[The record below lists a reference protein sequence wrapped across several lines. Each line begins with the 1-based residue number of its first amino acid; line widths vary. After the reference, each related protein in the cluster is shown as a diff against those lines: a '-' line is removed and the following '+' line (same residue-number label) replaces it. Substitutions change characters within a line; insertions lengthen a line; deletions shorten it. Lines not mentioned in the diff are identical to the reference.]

1 VGNESH
7 MSLLTVLNSGN
18 TYYYRSRIPFDL
30 IEHFGGLK
38 EFRISLKCAIKS
50 RSIRT
55 TKILDKKVS
64 GIYEEIRQGMKS
76 LEIDDIKEI
85 LRIEIRKQIL
95 HAHHVDLGTNK
106 WSDSGIEKSLG
117 TSEKKDS
124 NLREILKD
132 DLKSYLKQVDSKMEG
147 ILESMSIKIEKE
159 SIGFK
164 RLREHFIDLYLM
176 RYEWIRELVLK
187 TGKSDDDFRKD
198 FDSKFGLDLFP
209 DMNGSLS
216 NSVGLTET
224 LMKEQLPNISTTS
237 NDLPY
242 LPIAGGLLSS
252 NAKTFFERKRIEGKK
267 IKEIESD
274 KRIVEEFIEIVGD
287 IDFSTI
293 TKTEVSHYID
303 VQTKLPPNRKKS
315 PKYRDLSIKEV
326 MKLKL
331 SQKEIQTPQNIN
343 KRITKLSVF
352 GNWGVR
358 QGLLITNP
366 FSGMKFSVK
375 KQPHTRQPFTADE
388 LRKIFKPET
397 YLKWTIHFSH
407 PYRKDRVSNHLPYY
421 WIFLLGIFSGMRTNE
436 MCQILLSQVKK
447 EKGIWFIFIEDS
459 EETKVKTENAIRKV
473 PVHPQLIDLGFV
485 DYVTAQKKSKRG
497 RLFWELSE
505 DRDGFAS
512 HVSRH
517 YNQRFLPA
525 VGVWKKYT
533 KVLYCTRHT
542 FINKLYS
549 EMVDENVIKVLV
561 GHEKEFTMKHYGG
574 DPFTPERLLEEISKV
589 SYSGINW
596 KKLKI

>member
-1 VGNESH
+1 
-7 MSLLTVLNSGN
+7 MSLLTVVNSGN

-55 TKILDKKVS
+55 TKILDQKVS

-117 TSEKKDS
+117 TAEKKDS

-293 TKTEVSHYID
+293 TKKEVSHYID

>member
-1 VGNESH
+1 

-117 TSEKKDS
+117 TAEKKDS

-216 NSVGLTET
+216 NSIGLTET
-224 LMKEQLPNISTTS
+224 LMKEQLPNISTAS

-315 PKYRDLSIKEV
+315 PKYRDLTIKEV
-326 MKLKL
+326 MGLNL

-375 KQPHTRQPFTADE
+375 KQPHTRQPFTAGE
-388 LRKIFKPET
+388 LRIIFKPET

-421 WIFLLGIFSGMRTNE
+421 WVFLLGIFSGMRTNE
-436 MCQILLSQVKK
+436 MCQLRLIDIKK
-447 EKGIWFIFIEDS
+447 QKNIWFIFVEDT

-473 PVHPQLIDLGFV
+473 PLHPQLIDLGFI
-485 DYVTAQKKSKRG
+485 DYMTAQKKSKRG

-549 EMVDENVIKVLV
+549 EMVDENVIKVLI

>member
-1 VGNESH
+1 
-7 MSLLTVLNSGN
+7 M
-18 TYYYRSRIPFDL
+18 D
-30 IEHFGGLK
+30 
-38 EFRISLKCAIKS
+38 
-50 RSIRT
+50 
-55 TKILDKKVS
+55 
-64 GIYEEIRQGMKS
+64 EEIRQGMKS
-76 LEIDDIKEI
+76 IEIDDIKEI

-106 WSDSGIEKSLG
+106 WSDTGVEKSLE
-117 TSEKKDS
+117 TAEKKDS
-124 NLREILKD
+124 NLREILRD

-147 ILESMSIKIEKE
+147 ILESMKIKIEKE
-159 SIGFK
+159 SVGFK

-176 RYEWIRELVLK
+176 KYEWIRELVSK
-187 TGKSDDDFRKD
+187 TGKSDDDFRSD
-198 FDSKFGLDLFP
+198 FDSKIGLDLFP
-209 DMNGSLS
+209 ELSDSLE
-216 NSVGLTET
+216 LTEM
-224 LMKEQLPNISTTS
+224 LLKDQALNISTS
-237 NDLPY
+237 PNELPY

-293 TKTEVSHYID
+293 TKKEVSNYID
-303 VQTKLPPNRKKS
+303 VQIKLPPNRKKS
-315 PKYRDLSIKEV
+315 PKFRDLSIKEV
-326 MKLKL
+326 MELNL

-375 KQPHTRQPFTADE
+375 KQSHTRQPFTVDE
-388 LRKIFKPET
+388 LRKILKPET
-397 YLKWTIHFSH
+397 YFKWTIHFSH

-421 WIFLLGIFSGMRTNE
+421 WVFLLGIFSGMRTNE
-436 MCQILLSQVKK
+436 MCQLRLIDIKK
-447 EKGIWFIFIEDS
+447 QKNIWFIFVEDT
-459 EETKVKTENAIRKV
+459 EETKVKTENAVRKV
-473 PVHPQLIDLGFV
+473 PIHPQLIDLGFI
-485 DYVTAQKKSKRG
+485 DYMTTQKKNKRG

-505 DRDGFAS
+505 DREGFAS
-512 HVSRH
+512 NVSRH

-533 KVLYCTRHT
+533 KVLFCTRHT

-549 EMVDENVIKVLV
+549 EMVDENVIKSLV

-589 SYSGINW
+589 QYSGINW
-596 KKLKI
+596 KKLRR

>member
-1 VGNESH
+1 

-55 TKILDKKVS
+55 TKILDQKVS

-106 WSDSGIEKSLG
+106 WSDTGVEKSLE
-117 TSEKKDS
+117 TAEKKDS
-124 NLREILKD
+124 DLREILKD

-159 SIGFK
+159 SIGYK

-224 LMKEQLPNISTTS
+224 LMKEQLPNISTAS

-293 TKTEVSHYID
+293 TKKEVSHYID

-421 WIFLLGIFSGMRTNE
+421 WVFLLGIFSGMRTNE
-436 MCQILLSQVKK
+436 MCQLRLIDIKK
-447 EKGIWFIFIEDS
+447 QKNIWFIFVEDT

-473 PVHPQLIDLGFV
+473 PLHPQLIDLGFI
-485 DYVTAQKKSKRG
+485 DYMTAQKKSKRG

>member
-1 VGNESH
+1 

-55 TKILDKKVS
+55 TKILDQKVS

-117 TSEKKDS
+117 TAEKKDS

-224 LMKEQLPNISTTS
+224 LMKEQLPNISTAS

-293 TKTEVSHYID
+293 TKKEVSHYID

>member
-1 VGNESH
+1 

-55 TKILDKKVS
+55 TKILDQKVS

-117 TSEKKDS
+117 TAEKKDS

-224 LMKEQLPNISTTS
+224 LMKEQLPNISTAS

-293 TKTEVSHYID
+293 TKNEVSHYID

>member
-1 VGNESH
+1 MEIESH
-7 MSLLTVLNSGN
+7 MSLLTFPNSGN
-18 TYYYRSRIPFDL
+18 TYYFRRKIPTDL

-224 LMKEQLPNISTTS
+224 LMKEQLPNISTAS

-293 TKTEVSHYID
+293 TKNEVSHYID
-303 VQTKLPPNRKKS
+303 VQTKRPPNRKKS

-375 KQPHTRQPFTADE
+375 KQPHTRQPFTAGE
-388 LRKIFKPET
+388 LRIIFKPET

-421 WIFLLGIFSGMRTNE
+421 WVFLLGIFSGMRTNE
-436 MCQILLSQVKK
+436 MCQLRLIDIKK
-447 EKGIWFIFIEDS
+447 QKNIWFIFVEDT

-473 PVHPQLIDLGFV
+473 PLHPQLIDLGFI
-485 DYVTAQKKSKRG
+485 DYMTAQKKSKRG

>member
-1 VGNESH
+1 MEIEPH
-7 MSLLTVLNSGN
+7 MSLLTFPNSGN
-18 TYYYRSRIPFDL
+18 TYYFRRKIPTDL
-30 IEHFGGLK
+30 VEHFGGLK

-55 TKILDKKVS
+55 TKILDQKVS
-64 GIYEEIRQGMKS
+64 GIFEDIRQGMKS
-76 LEIDDIKEI
+76 LDIDDIKEI

-106 WSDSGIEKSLG
+106 WSDSGVEESLE
-117 TSEKKDS
+117 TAEKKDS
-124 NLREILKD
+124 NLREILKN
-132 DLKSYLKQVDSKMEG
+132 DLKSYLRQVDSKMEK

-187 TGKSDDDFRKD
+187 TGKSDDDFRRD
-198 FDSKFGLDLFP
+198 FDSKIGLDLFP
-209 DMNGSLS
+209 ELSDSLE
-216 NSVGLTET
+216 LTEM
-224 LMKEQLPNISTTS
+224 LLKDQSSNISTAP

-252 NAKTFFERKRIEGKK
+252 NAKTFFERKKIEGKK

-274 KRIVEEFIEIVGD
+274 KRIVEEFIEIIGD

-293 TKTEVSHYID
+293 TKNEVSHYID

-326 MKLKL
+326 MKLEL

-407 PYRKDRVSNHLPYY
+407 PYRKNRVSNQLPYY

-436 MCQILLSQVKK
+436 MCQLRLIDIKK
-447 EKGIWFIFIEDS
+447 QNNIWFIFIEDS

-485 DYVTAQKKSKRG
+485 DYVTTQKKSKRG
-497 RLFWELSE
+497 RLFWELTE

-525 VGVWKKYT
+525 VGVWEKYT

-549 EMVDENVIKVLV
+549 EKVDENVIKTLV

-574 DPFTPERLLEEISKV
+574 DPFTPERLLEEISRV

>member
-1 VGNESH
+1 MEIEPH
-7 MSLLTVLNSGN
+7 MSLLTFPNSGN
-18 TYYYRSRIPFDL
+18 TYYFRRKIPTDL
-30 IEHFGGLK
+30 VEHFGGLK

-55 TKILDKKVS
+55 TKILDQKVS
-64 GIYEEIRQGMKS
+64 GIFEDIRQGMKS
-76 LEIDDIKEI
+76 LDIDDIKEI

-106 WSDSGIEKSLG
+106 WSDTGVEESLE
-117 TSEKKDS
+117 TTEKKDS
-124 NLREILKD
+124 NLREILKN
-132 DLKSYLKQVDSKMEG
+132 DLKSYLRQVDSKMEK

-187 TGKSDDDFRKD
+187 TGKSDDDFRRD
-198 FDSKFGLDLFP
+198 FDSKIGLDLFP
-209 DMNGSLS
+209 ELSDSLE
-216 NSVGLTET
+216 LTEM
-224 LMKEQLPNISTTS
+224 LLKDQSSNISTAP

-252 NAKTFFERKRIEGKK
+252 NAKTFFERKKIEGKK

-274 KRIVEEFIEIVGD
+274 KRIVEEFIEIIGD

-293 TKTEVSHYID
+293 TKNEVSHYID

-315 PKYRDLSIKEV
+315 PKYRDLTIKEV
-326 MKLKL
+326 MKLEL

-407 PYRKDRVSNHLPYY
+407 PYRKNRVSNQLPYY

-436 MCQILLSQVKK
+436 MCQLRLIDIKK
-447 EKGIWFIFIEDS
+447 QNNIWFIFIEDS

-473 PVHPQLIDLGFV
+473 PLHPQLIDLGFV
-485 DYVTAQKKSKRG
+485 DYVTTQKKSKRG

-517 YNQRFLPA
+517 YNQRFLPT

-549 EMVDENVIKVLV
+549 EKVDENVIKTLV

-574 DPFTPERLLEEISKV
+574 DPFTPERLLEEISRV

>member
-1 VGNESH
+1 MGNETY
-7 MSLLTVLNSGN
+7 MSLLTFPNSGN

-55 TKILDKKVS
+55 TKILDQKVS

-106 WSDSGIEKSLG
+106 WSDSGVEKSLG
-117 TSEKKDS
+117 TAEKKDS

-224 LMKEQLPNISTTS
+224 LMKEQLPNISTAS

-293 TKTEVSHYID
+293 TKKEVSHYID

-315 PKYRDLSIKEV
+315 PKYRDLTIKEV
-326 MKLKL
+326 MGLNL

-375 KQPHTRQPFTADE
+375 KQPHTRQPFTAGE
-388 LRKIFKPET
+388 LRIIFKPET

-421 WIFLLGIFSGMRTNE
+421 WVFLLGIFSGMRTNE
-436 MCQILLSQVKK
+436 MCQLRLIDIKK
-447 EKGIWFIFIEDS
+447 QKNIWFIFVEDT

-473 PVHPQLIDLGFV
+473 PLHPQLIDLGFI
-485 DYVTAQKKSKRG
+485 DYMTAQKKSKRG

-549 EMVDENVIKVLV
+549 EMVDENVIKVLI

>member
-1 VGNESH
+1 

-55 TKILDKKVS
+55 TKILDQKVS

-117 TSEKKDS
+117 TAEKKDS
-124 NLREILKD
+124 DLREILKD

-216 NSVGLTET
+216 NSIGLTET
-224 LMKEQLPNISTTS
+224 LMKEQLPNISTAP

-293 TKTEVSHYID
+293 TKKEVSHYID

-315 PKYRDLSIKEV
+315 PKYRDLTIKEV
-326 MKLKL
+326 MGLNL

-375 KQPHTRQPFTADE
+375 KQPHTRQPFTAGE
-388 LRKIFKPET
+388 LRIIFKPET

-421 WIFLLGIFSGMRTNE
+421 WVFLLGIFSGMRTNE
-436 MCQILLSQVKK
+436 MCQLRLIDIKK
-447 EKGIWFIFIEDS
+447 QKNIWFIFVEDT

-473 PVHPQLIDLGFV
+473 PLHPQLIDLGFI
-485 DYVTAQKKSKRG
+485 DYMTAQKKSKRG

-549 EMVDENVIKVLV
+549 EMVDENVIKVLI

>member
-1 VGNESH
+1 MEIEPH
-7 MSLLTVLNSGN
+7 MSLLTFPNSGN
-18 TYYYRSRIPFDL
+18 TYYFRRKIPTDL
-30 IEHFGGLK
+30 VEHFGGLK

-55 TKILDKKVS
+55 TKILDQKVS
-64 GIYEEIRQGMKS
+64 GIFEDIRQGMKS
-76 LEIDDIKEI
+76 LDIDDIKEI

-106 WSDSGIEKSLG
+106 WSDTGVEESLE
-117 TSEKKDS
+117 TTEKKDS
-124 NLREILKD
+124 NLREILKN
-132 DLKSYLKQVDSKMEG
+132 DLKSYLRQVDSKMEK

-187 TGKSDDDFRKD
+187 TGKSDDDFRRD
-198 FDSKFGLDLFP
+198 FDSKIGLDLFP
-209 DMNGSLS
+209 ELSDSLE
-216 NSVGLTET
+216 LTEM
-224 LMKEQLPNISTTS
+224 LLKDQSSNISTAP

-252 NAKTFFERKRIEGKK
+252 NAKTFFERKKIEGKK

-274 KRIVEEFIEIVGD
+274 KRIVEEFIEIIGD

-293 TKTEVSHYID
+293 TKNEVSHYID

-315 PKYRDLSIKEV
+315 PKYRDLTIKEV
-326 MKLKL
+326 MKLEL

-407 PYRKDRVSNHLPYY
+407 PYRKNRVSNQLPYY

-436 MCQILLSQVKK
+436 MCQLRLIDIKK
-447 EKGIWFIFIEDS
+447 QNNIWFIFIEDS

-473 PVHPQLIDLGFV
+473 PLHPQLIDLGFV
-485 DYVTAQKKSKRG
+485 DYVTTQKKSKRG

-549 EMVDENVIKVLV
+549 EKVDENVIKTLV

-574 DPFTPERLLEEISKV
+574 DPFTPERLLEEISRV

>member
-1 VGNESH
+1 

-55 TKILDKKVS
+55 TKILDQKVS

-106 WSDSGIEKSLG
+106 WSDTGVEKSLE
-117 TSEKKDS
+117 TAEKKDS
-124 NLREILKD
+124 DLREILKD

>member
-1 VGNESH
+1 

-117 TSEKKDS
+117 TAEKKDS

-224 LMKEQLPNISTTS
+224 LMKEQLPNISTAS

-293 TKTEVSHYID
+293 TKNEVSHYID

-331 SQKEIQTPQNIN
+331 SQEEIQTPQNIN
-343 KRITKLSVF
+343 KRLTKLSVF

-421 WIFLLGIFSGMRTNE
+421 WVFLLGIFSGMRTNE
-436 MCQILLSQVKK
+436 MCQLRLIDIKK
-447 EKGIWFIFIEDS
+447 QKNIWFIFVEDT

-473 PVHPQLIDLGFV
+473 PLHPQLIDLGFI
-485 DYVTAQKKSKRG
+485 DYMTAQKKSKRG

>member
-1 VGNESH
+1 

-55 TKILDKKVS
+55 TKILDQKVS

-117 TSEKKDS
+117 TAEKKDS

-159 SIGFK
+159 SIGYK

-224 LMKEQLPNISTTS
+224 LMKEQLPNISTAP

-293 TKTEVSHYID
+293 TKKEVSHYID

-315 PKYRDLSIKEV
+315 PKYRDLTIKEV
-326 MKLKL
+326 MGLKL

>member
-1 VGNESH
+1 
-7 MSLLTVLNSGN
+7 MSLLTVPNSGN
-18 TYYYRSRIPFDL
+18 TYYFRRKIPTDL
-30 IEHFGGLK
+30 VEHFGGLK

-55 TKILDKKVS
+55 TKILDQKVS
-64 GIYEEIRQGMKS
+64 GIFEDIRQGMKS
-76 LEIDDIKEI
+76 LEIEDIKEI

-106 WSDSGIEKSLG
+106 WSDSGVEKSLD
-117 TSEKKDS
+117 TTEKKDS
-124 NLREILKD
+124 NLREILKN
-132 DLKSYLKQVDSKMEG
+132 DLKSYLRQVDSKMEK

-224 LMKEQLPNISTTS
+224 LMKEQLPNISTAS

-293 TKTEVSHYID
+293 TKKEVSHYID

-315 PKYRDLSIKEV
+315 PKYRDLTIKEV
-326 MKLKL
+326 MGLNL

-375 KQPHTRQPFTADE
+375 KQPHTRQPFTAGE
-388 LRKIFKPET
+388 LRIIFKPET

-421 WIFLLGIFSGMRTNE
+421 WVFLLGIFSGMRTNE
-436 MCQILLSQVKK
+436 MCQLRLIDIKK
-447 EKGIWFIFIEDS
+447 QKNIWFIFVEDT

-473 PVHPQLIDLGFV
+473 PLHPQLIDLGFI
-485 DYVTAQKKSKRG
+485 DYMTAQKKSKRG

-525 VGVWKKYT
+525 VLGCGK
-533 KVLYCTRHT
+533 
-542 FINKLYS
+542 N
-549 EMVDENVIKVLV
+549 
-561 GHEKEFTMKHYGG
+561 
-574 DPFTPERLLEEISKV
+574 TPKSSIAQDTHS
-589 SYSGINW
+589 STNST
-596 KKLKI
+596 LKWLMRML

>member
-1 VGNESH
+1 MENESH
-7 MSLLTVLNSGN
+7 MSLLIFPNSGN
-18 TYYYRSRIPFDL
+18 TYYFRRKIPTDL

-55 TKILDKKVS
+55 TKILDQKVS

-106 WSDSGIEKSLG
+106 WSDSGVEKSLG
-117 TSEKKDS
+117 TAEKKDS

-147 ILESMSIKIEKE
+147 ILESMNIKIEKE
-159 SIGFK
+159 SVGYK

-224 LMKEQLPNISTTS
+224 LMKEQLPNISTAP

-293 TKTEVSHYID
+293 TKKEVSHYID

-315 PKYRDLSIKEV
+315 PKYRDLTIKEV
-326 MKLKL
+326 MGLNL

-473 PVHPQLIDLGFV
+473 PLHPQLIDLGFV

-549 EMVDENVIKVLV
+549 EMVDENVIKVLI

>member
-1 VGNESH
+1 

-117 TSEKKDS
+117 TAEKKDS

-224 LMKEQLPNISTTS
+224 LMKEQLPNISTAS

-293 TKTEVSHYID
+293 TKKEVSHYID

>member
-1 VGNESH
+1 MEIEPH
-7 MSLLTVLNSGN
+7 MSLLTFPNSGN
-18 TYYYRSRIPFDL
+18 TYYFRRKIPTDL
-30 IEHFGGLK
+30 VEHFGGLK

-55 TKILDKKVS
+55 TKILDQKVS
-64 GIYEEIRQGMKS
+64 GIFEDIRQGMKS
-76 LEIDDIKEI
+76 LDIDDIKEI

-106 WSDSGIEKSLG
+106 WSDTGVEESLE
-117 TSEKKDS
+117 TAEKKDS
-124 NLREILKD
+124 NLREILKN
-132 DLKSYLKQVDSKMEG
+132 DLKSYLRQVDSKMEK

-187 TGKSDDDFRKD
+187 TGKSDDDFRRD
-198 FDSKFGLDLFP
+198 FDSKIGLDLFP
-209 DMNGSLS
+209 ELSDSLE
-216 NSVGLTET
+216 LTEM
-224 LMKEQLPNISTTS
+224 LLKDQSSNISTAP

-252 NAKTFFERKRIEGKK
+252 NAKTFFERKKIEGKK

-274 KRIVEEFIEIVGD
+274 KRIVEEFIEIIGD

-293 TKTEVSHYID
+293 TKNEVSHYID

-315 PKYRDLSIKEV
+315 PKYRDLTIKEV
-326 MKLKL
+326 MKLEL

-407 PYRKDRVSNHLPYY
+407 PYRKNRVSNQLPYY

-436 MCQILLSQVKK
+436 MCQLRLIDIKK
-447 EKGIWFIFIEDS
+447 QNNIWFIFIEDS

-485 DYVTAQKKSKRG
+485 DYVTTQKKSKRG

-549 EMVDENVIKVLV
+549 EKVDENVIKTLV

-574 DPFTPERLLEEISKV
+574 DPFTPERLLEEISRV

>member
-1 VGNESH
+1 
-7 MSLLTVLNSGN
+7 MSLITVPNSGN
-18 TYYYRSRIPFDL
+18 TYYFRRKIPTDL
-30 IEHFGGLK
+30 VEHFGGLK

-55 TKILDKKVS
+55 TKILDQKVS
-64 GIYEEIRQGMKS
+64 GIFEDIRQGMKS

-106 WSDSGIEKSLG
+106 WSDSGVEESLE
-117 TSEKKDS
+117 TAEKKDS
-124 NLREILKD
+124 NLREILKN
-132 DLKSYLKQVDSKMEG
+132 DLKSYLRQVDSKMEK

-187 TGKSDDDFRKD
+187 TGKSDDDFRRD
-198 FDSKFGLDLFP
+198 FDSKIGLDLFP
-209 DMNGSLS
+209 ELSDSLE
-216 NSVGLTET
+216 LTEM
-224 LMKEQLPNISTTS
+224 LLKDQSSNISTTP

-252 NAKTFFERKRIEGKK
+252 NAKTFFERKKIEGKK

-274 KRIVEEFIEIVGD
+274 KRIVEEFIEIIGD

-293 TKTEVSHYID
+293 TKNEVSHYID

-315 PKYRDLSIKEV
+315 PKYRDLTIKEV
-326 MKLKL
+326 MKLEL

-407 PYRKDRVSNHLPYY
+407 PYRKNRVSNQLPYY

-436 MCQILLSQVKK
+436 MCQLRLIDIKK
-447 EKGIWFIFIEDS
+447 QNNIWFIFIEDS
-459 EETKVKTENAIRKV
+459 EDTRVKTDTAIRKV
-473 PVHPQLIDLGFV
+473 PLHPQLIDLGFV
-485 DYVTAQKKSKRG
+485 DYVTTQKKSKRG

-525 VGVWKKYT
+525 VGVWKKHT

-549 EMVDENVIKVLV
+549 EKVDENVIKTLV
-561 GHEKEFTMKHYGG
+561 GHEKDFTMKHYGG

-589 SYSGINW
+589 NYSGINW

>member
-1 VGNESH
+1 

-117 TSEKKDS
+117 TAEKKDS

-224 LMKEQLPNISTTS
+224 LMKEQLPNISTAS

-293 TKTEVSHYID
+293 TKKEVSHYID

-315 PKYRDLSIKEV
+315 PKYRDLTIKEV
-326 MKLKL
+326 MGLNL

-375 KQPHTRQPFTADE
+375 KQPHTRQPFTAGE
-388 LRKIFKPET
+388 LRIIFKPET

-421 WIFLLGIFSGMRTNE
+421 WVFLLGIFSGMRTNE
-436 MCQILLSQVKK
+436 MCQLRLIDIKK
-447 EKGIWFIFIEDS
+447 QKNIWFIFVEDT

-473 PVHPQLIDLGFV
+473 PLHPQLIDLGFI
-485 DYVTAQKKSKRG
+485 DYMTAQKKSKRG

-549 EMVDENVIKVLV
+549 EMVDENVIKVLI